1 MVNVHS
7 TAVVSSKAHLGENV
21 TISPFAIVHDEV
33 EIGDN
38 TFIGPKTVIYD
49 YTIIGNNV
57 KIFQNAS
64 IGHIPQDLKFKGE
77 LTHCYIGDNS
87 IIHEFVSIHRGTAAS
102 LKTTI
107 GKNVYIMDYSHVAHD
122 CIIEDNCIIANLTQ
136 LAGHVH
142 IYQNAVIGGNVKILQ
157 FMRVGKFCMIQGG
170 RTLNKDI
177 PPYILAGT
185 EEVQYG
191 GLNSI
196 GLRRNGFSPE
206 QIQHLKKIY
215 NYIFESKLNI
225 SQAKEKIKLEFP
237 NDPFA
242 NEIFAFINESKIGI
256 ISK

>member
-1 MVNVHS
+1 
-7 TAVVSSKAHLGENV
+7 
-21 TISPFAIVHDEV
+21 
-33 EIGDN
+33 
-38 TFIGPKTVIYD
+38 
-49 YTIIGNNV
+49 
-57 KIFQNAS
+57 
-64 IGHIPQDLKFKGE
+64 
-77 LTHCYIGDNS
+77 
-87 IIHEFVSIHRGTAAS
+87 
-102 LKTTI
+102 
-107 GKNVYIMDYSHVAHD
+107 
-122 CIIEDNCIIANLTQ
+122 
-136 LAGHVH
+136 
-142 IYQNAVIGGNVKILQ
+142 
-157 FMRVGKFCMIQGG
+157 MRVGKFCMIQGG